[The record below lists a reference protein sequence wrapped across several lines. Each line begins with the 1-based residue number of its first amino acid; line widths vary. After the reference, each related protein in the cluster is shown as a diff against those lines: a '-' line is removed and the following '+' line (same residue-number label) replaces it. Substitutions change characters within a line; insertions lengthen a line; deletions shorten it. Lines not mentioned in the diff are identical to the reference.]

1 MARPQHDNK
10 APWYKSNKTM
20 TEPNALRSE
29 ATRSHSSLIATTVVV
44 LLLQGTTV
52 EAEDAHLCDHLTAS
66 ALDIERIVKPIHFND
81 IDGPRAVEAC
91 EAAVT
96 AFPETTRFQYQLGR
110 ALARTE
116 KHVEAQVWYLN
127 AARRAHAAAQYSHGV
142 GYALGRGT
150 IQSSQKA
157 AWWWRVAA
165 EQTLSNAQFNLGA
178 LYEQGEGVPRDIG
191 EAYFWY
197 SQAAG
202 QKNLSPVL
210 FARYSTER
218 DRLASTL
225 EATELEVLAARIQA
239 WTPGFVRDHY
249 VRLMNTKVCPRC
261 VLNRGDFRHLS
272 LSQVDLHG
280 SELEMANFR
289 GVDMRGANLNGANL
303 EQAQLSGANL
313 KGANIANANLYYA
326 NLYGPTQL
334 ADANLDKSDMRN
346 VRLMNADL
354 TNASL
359 RGTNLRESHFGNT
372 IFVNANLT
380 NANLE
385 LAKMRSA
392 NLSGANLSNANLSG
406 ADFTSSNLK
415 GANLTGAKLNGTTF
429 KNADLSG
436 TDLTNAVFGE
446 TDFSG
451 ANIDTAI
458 GIEMESAQ

>member
-1 MARPQHDNK
+1 MI
-10 APWYKSNKTM
+10 
-20 TEPNALRSE
+20 ELNALSSGF
-29 ATRSHSSLIATTVVV
+29 TRRHSSLVATTVVALV
-44 LLLQGTTV
+44 IHGISV
-52 EAEDAHLCDHLTAS
+52 EAEEAHLCDHLTAS
-66 ALDIERIVKPIHFND
+66 ALDIQRVVEPIHFND
-81 IDGPRAVEAC
+81 IDGPRAVKAC

-96 AFPETTRFQYQLGR
+96 DFPEITRFQYQLGR

-116 KHVEAQVWYLN
+116 KHVEAQVQYLN
-127 AARRAHAAAQYSHGV
+127 AARRAHAAAQYSHGL

-150 IQSSQKA
+150 LQSSQKA

-165 EQTLSNAQFNLGA
+165 EQTLSNAQFNLAA
-178 LYEQGEGVPRDIG
+178 LYEQGEGVTRNLA

-202 QKNLSPVL
+202 HKDLSPAL

-218 DRLASTL
+218 ERVAATL
-225 EATELEVLAARIQA
+225 EAAELEVLDARIQA
-239 WTPGFVRDHY
+239 WTPEFVHEHY
-249 VRLMNTKVCPRC
+249 ARLVKTKVCPRC
-261 VLNRGDFRHLS
+261 VLNRGDFRLLS

-280 SELEMANFR
+280 SELELTNFR

-303 EQAQLSGANL
+303 EQSQLSGANL
-313 KGANIANANLYYA
+313 KGANISNANLYYA

-334 ADANLDKSDMRN
+334 AGANLDKSDMRN
-346 VRLMNADL
+346 VRFMNADL

-372 IFVNANLT
+372 IFVNANFT

-406 ADFTSSNLK
+406 ADFTGSNLRD
-415 GANLTGAKLNGTTF
+415 ANLSGAKLNGTTF
-429 KNADLSG
+429 KNADLTG
-436 TDLTNAVFGE
+436 TDLTNAVFGK
-446 TDFSG
+446 TDFSD
-451 ANIDTAI
+451 ANVDTAI
-458 GIEMESAQ
+458 GIELQPAQ